1 MKELS
6 FTCWCSYGEDFIIDA
21 QLTDEEYSLLEEA
34 IENGAFDWD
43 DCEELADLYDRLY
56 EQAAEQATADAME
69 YDEEFAEEYG
79 EDEDFRIDDVY
90 DVGVRLPDSLD

>member
-1 MKELS
+1 MKEVS

-21 QLTDEEYSLLEEA
+21 KLTDEEYSLLEEA

-43 DCEELADLYDRLY
+43 DCEELADLYDHLY

-69 YDEEFAEEYG
+69 YDEDFAAEYG
-79 EDEDFRIDDVY
+79 DDENFRIDDVY